1 MNKLQKQIDK
11 QQSIVEIEK
20 KIIAFIHLRKT
31 ILEYQKNVLNYF
43 ILVDYTDVYKITL
56 KRINEWL
63 EVLGKALLDI
73 AQRELKSIVDET
85 REYED
90 KLKAE
95 MGGIESLKSLLHTIG
110 DIKNMSM
117 EMELRITEVIEQFR
131 ILEMYKYDVSEEDKK
146 KVDSIAENW
155 NELTEF
161 ADRKDF
167 EVNDYKQQF
176 KKHTETE
183 VECLQDE
190 IKQQYEKFVNE
201 GPGAE
206 HVNLEQGLELLEN
219 AKLISKTFNMKREE
233 NVTAEKLFD
242 LPISKFPELIKMD
255 EDIKVY
261 D

>member
-1 MNKLQKQIDK
+1 
-11 QQSIVEIEK
+11 
-20 KIIAFIHLRKT
+20 
-31 ILEYQKNVLNYF
+31 
-43 ILVDYTDVYKITL
+43 
-56 KRINEWL
+56 
-63 EVLGKALLDI
+63 
-73 AQRELKSIVDET
+73 
-85 REYED
+85 
-90 KLKAE
+90 